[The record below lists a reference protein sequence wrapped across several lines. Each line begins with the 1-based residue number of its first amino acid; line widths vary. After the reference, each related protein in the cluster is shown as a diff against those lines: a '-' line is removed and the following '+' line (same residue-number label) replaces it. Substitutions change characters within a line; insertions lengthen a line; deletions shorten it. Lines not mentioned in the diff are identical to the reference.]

1 MPLVTISMF
10 KGKNREFKKKL
21 NDEIHESL
29 VQCFKIKDWDYNQ
42 KTREYDLADWTVPEG
57 KSEQYVLIEMCV
69 FPGRTKETKKKLYTD
84 LVNRL
89 GNLGIPKDDIF
100 IMLVEQ
106 PMENWAIRGGLP
118 ADEVDLGYTRY
129 V

>member
-1 MPLVTISMF
+1 MPLITISLF
-10 KGKNREFKKKL
+10 NGKTAEFKKKL
-21 NDEIHESL
+21 NDEIHEAL

-42 KTREYDLADWTVPEG
+42 KTREYDAADWIVPEG
-57 KSEQYVLIEMCV
+57 KSDKYVLIEICV
-69 FPGRTKETKKKLYTD
+69 FPGRTRETKKKLYKE
-84 LVNRL
+84 LVDRL
-89 GNLGIPKDDIF
+89 GALGIPKEDVF

-106 PMENWAIRGGLP
+106 PMENWGIRGGIP